1 MMMLLNDG
9 MTFEKLNKY
18 LSSQVLGDQSAVSRS
33 VWQSGYQRVNL
44 GQVVALLSSPLLSLI
59 SGLSTRIKQILSTHF
74 CVAVI
79 IGISFSEPAGFSCRP
94 PVKTIEI
101 WDIGL
106 ELAPVSGPAVKLS
119 NIKRNKQ
126 TGQSSDLR
134 LQSLERQ
141 SSDFRPQTS
150 DFRAQTSELR
160 ASELRAQTSDLR
172 LSRFRPTELAWQ
184 ALFHVRWLTDW
195 LTTI

>member
-1 MMMLLNDG
+1 MMLLNDG
-9 MTFEKLNKY
+9 MTFKKLNKY

-59 SGLSTRIKQILSTHF
+59 SCLSTRIKQILSTHF

-101 WDIGL
+101 WDNWL
-106 ELAPVSGPAVKLS
+106 ELAEFYSVVKLS
-119 NIKRNKQ
+119 FIKKNKHS
-126 TGQSSDLR
+126 GQPVS
-134 LQSLERQ
+134 QSVC
-141 SSDFRPQTS
+141 
-150 DFRAQTSELR
+150 
-160 ASELRAQTSDLR
+160 
-172 LSRFRPTELAWQ
+172 LSHFPSTFPCWD
-184 ALFHVRWLTDW
+184 WLTDW
-195 LTTI
+195 LTSI